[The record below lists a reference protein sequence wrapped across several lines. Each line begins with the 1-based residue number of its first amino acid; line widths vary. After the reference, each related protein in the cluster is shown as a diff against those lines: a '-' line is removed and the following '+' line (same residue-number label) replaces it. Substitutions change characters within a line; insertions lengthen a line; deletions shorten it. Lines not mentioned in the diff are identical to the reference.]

1 MSERNYEAIG
11 RCVVLR
17 KRIEENLCA
26 LQKIK
31 SEIVSADSPFLL
43 DGRLCGS
50 HSLVLSIE
58 TNANRCREL
67 LDETMQLVSEQFT
80 RSMREMIRLMKRSGR
95 KRIRAWASVNAGMI
109 CVVWRKKR
117 RNRFQ
122 RG

>member
-43 DGRLCGS
+43 DGLLCGS

-67 LDETMQLVSEQFT
+67 LDETMQLVNEHNQHAVAAGLNAIHVIPE
-80 RSMREMIRLMKRSGR
+80 RET
-95 KRIRAWASVNAGMI
+95 
-109 CVVWRKKR
+109 
-117 RNRFQ
+117 F
-122 RG
+122 

>member
-67 LDETMQLVSEQFT
+67 LDETMQLVSEHNQYAVAAGLNAIHVIPE
-80 RSMREMIRLMKRSGR
+80 RET
-95 KRIRAWASVNAGMI
+95 
-109 CVVWRKKR
+109 
-117 RNRFQ
+117 F
-122 RG
+122 